1 MGWLYMFASAFVHG
15 GRRRRKRAPHPKSV
29 KGRMNRRA
37 AEKRYVANAVR
48 RRELNDE
55 ARRIY
60 DERHP
65 KPTPRNTTS
74 PPQPPTPRQ
83 PSPPSTYKDPRDFWN
98 WNR

>member
-15 GRRRRKRAPHPKSV
+15 GRRRRKRAGPLTVAIRK
-29 KGRMNRRA
+29 RQ

-48 RRELNDE
+48 RRELNDK

-60 DERHP
+60 NERNP
-65 KPTPRNTTS
+65 KPTPRQPAS

-83 PSPPSTYKDPRDFWN
+83 LSPPSTYKDPRDFWTR
-98 WNR
+98 W